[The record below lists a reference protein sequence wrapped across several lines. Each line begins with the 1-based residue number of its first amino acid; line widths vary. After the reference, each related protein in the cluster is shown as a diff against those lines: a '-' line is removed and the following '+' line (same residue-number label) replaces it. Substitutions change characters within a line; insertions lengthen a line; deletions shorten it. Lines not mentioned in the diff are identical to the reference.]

1 MLAWLL
7 CPSLGVEPPL
17 SEPLPL
23 LRSEPEV
30 ESEPPAEPESEAE
43 PEVESLPEP
52 VTGLF
57 SEPEPSAPGLP
68 PAGVVPSPL
77 LALWLDV
84 SPAPEGEPVFWA
96 VPSPLSFPDCW
107 PVVLFGSV
115 PLFAVPVP
123 ALAPV
128 LAPLPVLEPVPEPAP
143 VWELASWPVLPP
155 SPEEVPGLLP
165 GARGSGVLMTT
176 VCSTV
181 FGAVV
186 PWASCTGTKLKEP
199 SLLEAFQKIR
209 SKSSREMTWPT
220 TISSPFSR
228 VIRPWAPPEFLPRMA
243 VMRMNAGV
251 SLVLLLLKTLAPM
264 ALFSLAP

>member
-1 MLAWLL
+1 ML
-7 CPSLGVEPPL
+7 EP
-17 SEPLPL
+17 
-23 LRSEPEV
+23 
-30 ESEPPAEPESEAE
+30 EPPAEPEPEAE
-43 PEVESLPEP
+43 PEVESAPEP
-52 VTGLF
+52 VLGLF

-77 LALWLDV
+77 LAPWLDD
-84 SPAPEGEPVFWA
+84 SPVPEGEPVFWA
-96 VPSPLSFPDCW
+96 EPSPWLFPDCW
-107 PVVLFGSV
+107 PVVLFESV
-115 PLFAVPVP
+115 PLLAVPVP

-128 LAPLPVLEPVPEPAP
+128 FAPVPVLEPVPDPVLEPAPEPEAAP
-143 VWELASWPVLPP
+143 VWEPASWPVFPP
-155 SPEEVPGLLP
+155 SPEDVPGLLL
-165 GARGSGVLMTT
+165 GAGVSGVLMTT

-181 FGAVV
+181 FGAAV
-186 PWASCTGTKLKEP
+186 PLASCTGTKLKEP

-209 SKSSREMTWPT
+209 SKSAREMTWPT

-228 VIRPWAPPEFLPRMA
+228 VIRPWELPAFLPRMA